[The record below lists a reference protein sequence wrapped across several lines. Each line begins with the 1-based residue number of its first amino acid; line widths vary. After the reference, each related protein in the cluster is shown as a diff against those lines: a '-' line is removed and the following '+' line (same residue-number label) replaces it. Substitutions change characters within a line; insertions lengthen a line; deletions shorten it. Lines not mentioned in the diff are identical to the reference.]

1 MRHLH
6 SLFVLVPLSIAL
18 PACDRVDPCGL
29 AERTAPAAAP
39 KITIVTPHELD
50 ALRTANAQTVVIDVN
65 PTEIYDEG
73 HVPGARW
80 MRFDKAEPSV
90 LPADKSAPVVLY
102 CFNPVCGASH
112 QAATA
117 VASAG
122 WKDVRRMSAG
132 IQGWKAAG
140 LPVEAA
146 R

>member
-1 MRHLH
+1 MPQLH
-6 SLFVLVPLSIAL
+6 SLLLLASVSIAL
-18 PACDRVDPCGL
+18 PACDRVDPCSVGEPADPAV
-29 AERTAPAAAP
+29 AERIA
-39 KITIVTPHELD
+39 IVTPQEVD
-50 ALRTANAQTVVIDVN
+50 ALRKANAQAVVIDVN
-65 PTEIYDEG
+65 PKEIYDEG

-80 MRFDKAEPSV
+80 MRFDQADRSV
-90 LPADKSAPVVLY
+90 LPTDRATPIVLY

-112 QAATA
+112 QAASA

-140 LPVEAA
+140 LPVELA